1 MVKVNKKLS
10 SIKLQGKNFH
20 LRVLQLKDINKRYL
34 SWMNDKEVNQYLASP
49 KTKYSRKDLLD
60 YFNKIHFN
68 KKIVFAIID
77 NKNKKHVGN
86 VALNPIDEVNKRT
99 AIGGLIG
106 EKKYWGTT
114 AFTESMSLLIDYV
127 FNVRKF
133 IKIDAGAYEING
145 PCIVATKKVGFK
157 LEGISKKNVII
168 NGKCQDIY
176 QFGLVNKKNEKYY
189 TSN

>member
-1 MVKVNKKLS
+1 MAKVNKKLS
-10 SIKLQGKNFH
+10 SIKLQGKNFY

-34 SWMNDKEVNQYLASP
+34 SWMNNKEVNQYLASP

-86 VALNPIDEVNKRT
+86 IALNPIDEVNKRT

-114 AFTESMSLLIDYV
+114 AFTESMRLLIDYV

-133 IKIDAGAYEING
+133 NDA
-145 PCIVATKKVGFK
+145 
-157 LEGISKKNVII
+157 ISKTVDWYIEN
-168 NGKCQDIY
+168 Y
-176 QFGLVNKKNEKYY
+176 E
-189 TSN
+189 